1 MEKLD
6 REYQLRILQA
16 AADVYPQQLL
26 VHGELLGRSGAEI
39 EINCAY
45 LEEHK
50 FVELSW
56 VGSPNSGR
64 VVVSVAAT
72 AAGIDYLK
80 NDGGVKAILN
90 VLTVRLETDTVKEIF
105 IERARSANGDRT
117 AKDPL
122 VEQIKMLSA
131 ERLKEMTKTALSA
144 GLTSLPNSLSLVET
158 WAREPVRSPY

>member
-80 NDGGVKAILN
+80 NDGGVKSDSQCIDRSIRDRHCQGN
-90 VLTVRLETDTVKEIF
+90 FYRKSQKC
-105 IERARSANGDRT
+105 ER
-117 AKDPL
+117 
-122 VEQIKMLSA
+122 
-131 ERLKEMTKTALSA
+131 
-144 GLTSLPNSLSLVET
+144 
-158 WAREPVRSPY
+158 

>member
-26 VHGELLGRSGAEI
+26 VHGELLGRSGSEI

-45 LEEHK
+45 LEEHN

-80 NDGGVKAILN
+80 NDGGVGAILN
-90 VLTVRLETDTVKEIF
+90 VMTVRLDTDTVKQLF
-105 IERARSANGDRT
+105 IERVKDVHGDRT
-117 AKDPL
+117 MKDRL
-122 VEQIKMLSA
+122 I
-131 ERLKEMTKTALSA
+131 ERIRNLPADALKAMTQTALSA
-144 GLTSLPNSLSLVET
+144 GLKSLPNSLALFEAWT
-158 WAREPVRSPY
+158 YEF